1 MNGKGSKLLSAI
13 VGALGAVLFLVIL
26 PVMYLL
32 GLRSS
37 TDDSKKNNT
46 K

>member
-1 MNGKGSKLLSAI
+1 MNGKGSKFLSTI
-13 VGALGAVLFLVIL
+13 LGAVGAVLFLVIL
-26 PVMYLL
+26 PVLYLL